1 VSKKY
6 SVVYEYS
13 VLFVVFLSLEMM
25 YCNMYNS
32 EMSVAEDK
40 YKGKGACQKIF
51 HELSVLTAL
60 IRAIPKERERP
71 SVRGDYILFLVR
83 IGIKL
88 GTYSLIN
95 ANETEVEIKSKI
107 FKSVFHR

>member
-6 SVVYEYS
+6 IVVYEYS

-25 YCNMYNS
+25 YCNMYND
-32 EMSVAEDK
+32 EMSVGEDK

-60 IRAIPKERERP
+60 IRAIPKEREHP
-71 SVRGDYILFLVR
+71 SVRGDYILFLIRMGSNLAHTV
-83 IGIKL
+83 
-88 GTYSLIN
+88 S
-95 ANETEVEIKSKI
+95 
-107 FKSVFHR
+107 